1 MAKIN
6 ARELDPQRYSCIQTE
21 QQELKKQYSS
31 HITMARI
38 CPYCQNKLEILCK
51 GNHGA
56 VYVKC
61 PHCGEQASIEQA
73 ALGSKK
79 YLVWWVR
86 CKLCGATTAS
96 HSSEQDAVKAW
107 NRRTYGKS

>member
-1 MAKIN
+1 MSRANENKPPLPIEW
-6 ARELDPQRYSCIQTE
+6 AEEYGCKVPTCPACGD
-21 QQELKKQYSS
+21 
-31 HITMARI
+31 ITDSVE
-38 CPYCQNKLEILCK
+38 P
-51 GNHGA
+51 
-56 VYVKC
+56 C

>member
-1 MAKIN
+1 MNEK
-6 ARELDPQRYSCIQTE
+6 
-21 QQELKKQYSS
+21 LK
-31 HITMARI
+31 
-38 CPYCQNKLEILCK
+38 P
-51 GNHGA
+51 
-56 VYVKC
+56 C

-96 HSSEQDAVKAW
+96 HGSEGGEENAVKAW
-107 NRRTYGKS
+107 NRRTDDKS

>member
-1 MAKIN
+1 MSRANENKPPLPI
-6 ARELDPQRYSCIQTE
+6 ELTMNE
-21 QQELKKQYSS
+21 KLK
-31 HITMARI
+31 
-38 CPYCQNKLEILCK
+38 P
-51 GNHGA
+51 
-56 VYVKC
+56 C